1 MSLIKCRARSF
12 LPLAWLALCLLSF
25 QQHARAERLPVR
37 LYTTADGLWSS
48 AINYLMRDSHG
59 FIWFCTRDG
68 LSRFDGYRFVNYRVG
83 DAAQSPNV
91 SYLLETRKGV
101 YWIALNG
108 GGLFR
113 YDPNAAATP
122 VVSDDGRVQLNATL
136 VSPKNF
142 LTLYEDREGRLWG
155 GTDEL
160 LLIEDDGGRVS
171 FRSVALSPPAETKPN
186 RGILTI
192 CEGQD
197 GSLWLGTNHG
207 LLRLLPDGRQIRFV
221 VHPRS
226 GMDGVRVV
234 LEDAHGRIWIGHS
247 DGLYVLK
254 PEPLDAL
261 PAAERDAVRPLG
273 AQPRNA
279 REGRSLLPDA
289 PGAAVDLT
297 AVVQSST
304 EWVRRGISFNAEL
317 VTGLYQASDGR
328 IWIAAADSLIA
339 FDGEHFASYATAQ
352 GLSESALNCV
362 AEDADG
368 DLWSGS
374 FGGVVR
380 LSAQGLKT
388 YDQSDGLSSSTL
400 HAIYED
406 RAGALNV
413 VTGNWLISRFDG
425 RRFTTV
431 RPDLPFDI
439 KFSWM
444 SNVALL
450 DHTGAWWLLTNEKLY
465 RFAPVSH
472 LEDLAHARPVAAY
485 DGRDGL
491 VSNHPFCIFE
501 DAHGDLWIS
510 TRGADGSPDGL
521 TRWQRADETFHTFN
535 AADGLPAEASAVSF
549 AEDRAGHLWFGF
561 YQGGLARFS
570 NGHFETFTT
579 EDNLPDG
586 LITALYSDHAGR
598 LWIASS
604 NGGIARV
611 DDPTAARPRFVRY
624 TTKEG
629 LSSNNAR
636 CLTEDLA
643 GHIYIGTVR
652 GVDRLNPETGNVTHY
667 TVADGLAADFV
678 RAAYRDRQGALW
690 FGTFKGLSRLEPQPE
705 RAPVAPPIL
714 INGLQI
720 AGVKQP
726 LAEFG
731 IARLGELTLAADQ
744 NNLQI
749 DFFSLS
755 IAHAEQLRYQYK
767 LEGADTD
774 WSAPTDQRTVTY
786 ANLAP
791 GLYRFTV
798 RGLSADGSMSP
809 QPAAVEFRILRPV
822 WQRWWFL
829 TLALCAL
836 GGAAF
841 MLYRY
846 RVRQLLALEQ
856 VRTRIATDLHDDI
869 GANLSRMAILSEV
882 VKRQD
887 EIKSGT
893 SVRMLTEIAD
903 SARSLVDAMSDIVWS
918 IDPHRDDLRSVT
930 ARIRQFASD
939 VLEARNIE
947 WDLQAP
953 REVAQ
958 VKLNAEQRRH
968 ILLLFKEAL
977 NNVVRHADCAHVTLR
992 LALDGRALTAEV
1004 RDDGRGFQPSPQTP
1018 PDSAGRGGNGLQNM
1032 RARVAQL
1039 GGEFHLVSSPG
1050 AGTRLRFKVP
1060 LK

>member
-1 MSLIKCRARSF
+1 MSNKGRGVFRFGAL
-12 LPLAWLALCLLSF
+12 LGLCLCSLL
-25 QQHARAERLPVR
+25 ARAERLPVR
-37 LYTTADGLWSS
+37 VYTTADGLWSS
-48 AINYLMRDSHG
+48 AINYLVRDSHG

-83 DAAQSPNV
+83 NSAQSPNV
-91 SYLLETRKGV
+91 SYLLETRKGI

-113 YDPNAAATP
+113 YDPNAATVP
-122 VVSDDGRVQLNATL
+122 VVSDDGRTQLNAEL
-136 VSPKNF
+136 VSPKSF

-160 LLIEDDGGRVS
+160 LLIEDEGGRVS
-171 FRSVALSPPAETKPN
+171 FRPVALSLLAEMKPN

-192 CEGQD
+192 CEGRD
-197 GSLWLGTNHG
+197 GSLWLGTNYG
-207 LLRLLPDGRQIRFV
+207 LLRLLPDGRLIRFV

-234 LEDAHGRIWIGHS
+234 LEDAAGRIWIGHA
-247 DGLYVLK
+247 DGLYVLE

-261 PAAERDAVRPLG
+261 PTAERDAARPLG
-273 AQPRNA
+273 AQPRSA
-279 REGRSLLPDA
+279 QAGQTLLPDT

-297 AVVQSST
+297 DVVLSST
-304 EWVRRGISFNAEL
+304 EWVRRGNSFNAEL
-317 VTGLYQASDGR
+317 VTGLYQAADGR
-328 IWIAAADSLIA
+328 IWIAAADSLIV
-339 FDGEHFASYATAQ
+339 FDGQHFASYAAAQ
-352 GLSESALNCV
+352 GLTESALNCV
-362 AEDADG
+362 AEDADC
-368 DLWSGS
+368 DLRSGS
-374 FGGVVR
+374 FSGVVR
-380 LSAQGLKT
+380 LNAQGLKS

-439 KFSWM
+439 KFSWA

-465 RFAPVSH
+465 RFAPVPR
-472 LEDLAHARPVAAY
+472 LDDLAHARPVAVY

-491 VSNHPFCIFE
+491 ASNHPYCIFE
-501 DAHGDLWIS
+501 DARGDLWIS
-510 TRGADGSPDGL
+510 TRGGDGSPDGL
-521 TRWQRADETFHTFN
+521 TRWQRADETFHTFTVS
-535 AADGLPAEASAVSF
+535 DGLPPEASAASF

-561 YQGGLARFS
+561 YQGGLARYAD
-570 NGHFETFTT
+570 GHFETFTT
-579 EDNLPDG
+579 RDDLPDG

-598 LWIASS
+598 LWIASN
-604 NGGIARV
+604 NGGVARV
-611 DDPTAARPRFVRY
+611 DDPTAAHPRFVHY
-624 TTKEG
+624 TAKEG

-643 GHIYIGTVR
+643 GHIYVGTVR

-690 FGTFKGLSRLEPQPE
+690 FGTFKGLSRLDPQPE
-705 RAPVAPPIL
+705 QTPSAPSVL

-720 AGVKQP
+720 AGVRQP
-726 LAEFG
+726 LVGFG
-731 IARLGELTLAADQ
+731 SAQLDRLELSAAQ

-749 DFFSLS
+749 DFASLS
-755 IAHAEQLRYQYK
+755 IAHAEQLRYQYR
-767 LEGADTD
+767 LEGADAD

-791 GLYRFTV
+791 GSYRFLV
-798 RGLSADGSMSP
+798 RALSADGVASAR
-809 QPAAVEFRILRPV
+809 PASFEFRILRPV

-829 TLALCAL
+829 ASAALAF

-841 MLYRY
+841 VLYCY
-846 RVRQLLALEQ
+846 RVRQLLALEH

-869 GANLSRMAILSEV
+869 GASLSRMAVLSEV

-887 EIKSGT
+887 EIKSDA

-903 SARSLVDAMSDIVWS
+903 SARALVDAMGDIVWS
-918 IDPHRDDLRSVT
+918 IDPRRDDLQSVT
-930 ARIRQFASD
+930 TRIRQFASD
-939 VLEARNIE
+939 VLEARGIK
-947 WDLQAP
+947 WDLLLP
-953 REVAQ
+953 RELAQ
-958 VKLNAEQRRH
+958 VKLNAEQRRQ
-968 ILLLFKEAL
+968 ILLIFKEAL
-977 NNVVRHADCAHVTLR
+977 TNVVRHAECANVSLS
-992 LALDGRALTAEV
+992 LALDGRALVAEV
-1004 RDDGRGFQPSPQTP
+1004 QDDGRGFQ
-1018 PDSAGRGGNGLQNM
+1018 SAQAAQANGNGRGGNGLNNM

-1039 GGEFHLVSSPG
+1039 GGEFHVASSPG
-1050 AGTRLRFKVP
+1050 AGTRLTFKVP